1 MYLRVSIFVII
12 LKVTEEKEQDPDF
25 VIQWYGSANPDQ
37 NFTDLENWIEGRSI
51 FCCDSLY
58 MGKVS
63 EP

>member
-1 MYLRVSIFVII
+1 MYLRVSIFGII

-37 NFTDLENWIEGRSI
+37 NFTDHEHWIEGRSI
-51 FCCDSLY
+51 FCCDSLCLSE
-58 MGKVS
+58 GS